1 MNEFFVRLLDD
12 VNSRIKSLNVNILS
26 GSQIIQILCEALEQL
41 RAYVRENGFVSMEE
55 EIKFFKIFK
64 PQLCSQFI
72 YYFEVRSIQSRF
84 PCYSSKE
91 MVELFYRGEIK
102 RIDRYFIDN
111 LYLQQYME
119 LGATYLDE
127 YYFTRGKLF
136 LTVQQNNELL
146 CDLDS
151 SFSTFFDSK
160 VSRLMA
166 YKKLL
171 VYLHEE
177 LYKQNQAALELSPR
191 KLRWNGS
198 KRDLV
203 AIIYSFYAK
212 NCVDATLREL
222 ADWIEYS
229 FAIDLGDFYHTYQ
242 EIKERKLDRTEF
254 LDELKK
260 ALLKKMDEEEE

>member
-1 MNEFFVRLLDD
+1 M
-12 VNSRIKSLNVNILS
+12 K
-26 GSQIIQILCEALEQL
+26 
-41 RAYVRENGFVSMEE
+41 
-55 EIKFFKIFK
+55 
-64 PQLCSQFI
+64 
-72 YYFEVRSIQSRF
+72 
-84 PCYSSKE
+84 
-91 MVELFYRGEIK
+91 
-102 RIDRYFIDN
+102 
-111 LYLQQYME
+111 

-177 LYKQNQAALELSPR
+177 LYKQNQGTLELSPR
-191 KLRWNGS
+191 KLKWNGS

-203 AIIYSFYAK
+203 ALIYSFYAK